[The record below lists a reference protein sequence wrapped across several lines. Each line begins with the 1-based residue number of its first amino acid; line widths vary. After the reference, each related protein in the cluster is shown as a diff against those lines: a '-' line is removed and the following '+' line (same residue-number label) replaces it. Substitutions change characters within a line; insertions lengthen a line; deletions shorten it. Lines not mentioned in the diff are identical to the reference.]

1 MKKIISAAAAI
12 LTAVCCIT
20 SCSDTSNSS
29 SEPSSSSRVRQKRV
43 SSSKI
48 DENIIGTWK
57 NDFNGY
63 RFQEDRNVSLVMD
76 FSDTVHFTD
85 DGKLIANEQEISGDM
100 LTIENNTITAKIDL
114 ESLEEPA
121 TVLTLERIDGKNI
134 SDGLDGKYSMTD
146 GTYKKAIASN
156 FGLSPEQTNVEVDV
170 RGEEFDITVVNYCLY
185 ETNDGKLELFSENMD
200 YVDENANSV
209 FYEYSIEG
217 DTLTMTYETGEEEVY
232 TKYEEK

>member
-1 MKKIISAAAAI
+1 
-12 LTAVCCIT
+12 
-20 SCSDTSNSS
+20 
-29 SEPSSSSRVRQKRV
+29 
-43 SSSKI
+43 
-48 DENIIGTWK
+48 
-57 NDFNGY
+57 
-63 RFQEDRNVSLVMD
+63 
-76 FSDTVHFTD
+76 
-85 DGKLIANEQEISGDM
+85 
-100 LTIENNTITAKIDL
+100 
-114 ESLEEPA
+114 
-121 TVLTLERIDGKNI
+121 
-134 SDGLDGKYSMTD
+134 MTD